1 MAQILGRE
9 GSMSVG
15 SNAVAEIRDFQLNIS
30 TGGIDANTMQSG
42 DWAKSKAGRK
52 SWSAEVNCFYDPS
65 DTNGQLAF
73 VEGAEVAC
81 EFFVEGETTGNELR
95 SGTARVEEITISG
108 SGENDAFF
116 EFSATLT
123 GVGALTKGTVA

>member
-9 GSMSVG
+9 GSVSVG
-15 SNAVAEIRDFQLNIS
+15 SNAVAEIRDFQVTIT

-42 DWAKSKAGRK
+42 EWEKSKAGRK
-52 SWSAEVNCFYDPS
+52 AWTAEVNCFYDPA

-73 VEGAEVAC
+73 VEGTEVEC
-81 EFFVEGETTGNELR
+81 EFFPEGDTTGNER
-95 SGTARVEEITISG
+95 RRGTARVEEINISG

-116 EFSATLT
+116 EFSATLK
-123 GVGALTKGTVA
+123 GVGALTKGRVS

>member
-15 SNAVAEIRDFQLNIS
+15 SNAVAEIRDFKITIT

-42 DWAKSKAGRK
+42 DWDKSKGGRK
-52 SWSAEVNCFYDPS
+52 AWTAEVNCFYDPA
-65 DTNGQLAF
+65 DTDGQQAF
-73 VEGAEVAC
+73 VEGTEVVC
-81 EFFVEGETTGNELR
+81 EFFPEGDTTGNEKR
-95 SGTARVEEITISG
+95 TGTARVEEISIGG

-116 EFSATLT
+116 EFSATLK
-123 GVGALTKGTVA
+123 GVGALTKGSVV

>member
-15 SNAVAEIRDFQLNIS
+15 DNAVAEIRDFQVTITS
-30 TGGIDANTMQSG
+30 GSIDANTMQSG
-42 DWAKSKAGRK
+42 DWDKSKGGRK
-52 SWSAEVNCFYDPS
+52 SWTAEVNCFYDPA

-73 VEGAEVAC
+73 VEGTEVAC
-81 EFFVEGETTGNELR
+81 EFFPEGDTSANER
-95 SGTARVEEITISG
+95 RFGTARVEEINISG

-116 EFSATLT
+116 EFSATLK
-123 GVGALTKGTVA
+123 GVGELTKGTVA